1 MVRLKRG
8 GGFGARRGVLRR
20 DAARHVATKTV
31 GSVID
36 GRNVG
41 KGGGTRNHHLR
52 PRRGAIAHL
61 VGEVSSVANA
71 LPNQRGVIK
80 TIGSHR
86 WGREGQITTRHAASL
101 RPPRNGRI
109 WLKPPFSKRGAAEK
123 SPHGFNLLWRGL
135 FTLAMKNVS
144 IKHLQLFEDRS
155 DATCRIVVKTIGA
168 P

>member
-31 GSVID
+31 GSIID
-36 GRNVG
+36 GKNAG
-41 KGGGTRNHHLR
+41 KGGDTRNHHLR
-52 PRRGAIAHL
+52 PRRGAIARL

-71 LPNQRGVIK
+71 LPKQRGVIK
-80 TIGSHR
+80 TISSHR

-109 WLKPPFSKRGAAEK
+109 GFKPPYSKRGAAEK

-135 FTLAMKNVS
+135 FTLAMKNIS